1 MSILALGKHC
11 SHALILVLSLAVF
24 STVAKRAEEE
34 GKQFEEG
41 GRRPG
46 LTADIQCQVPAGE
59 EGGPG
64 VLSNIL
70 KEEQEN
76 GEELEGNMRDEEETQ
91 DDLAMEVV
99 LMVNI
104 PLVPFPLVSFPCS
117 SCADDFPAKKK

>member
-1 MSILALGKHC
+1 M
-11 SHALILVLSLAVF
+11 
-24 STVAKRAEEE
+24 R
-34 GKQFEEG
+34 G

-76 GEELEGNMRDEEETQ
+76 GEELEGNMRDEEEIH
-91 DDLAMEVV
+91 DSLVVEEVM
-99 LMVNI
+99 MVNFT
-104 PLVPFPLVSFPCS
+104 LVPFLFVSFPCC
-117 SCADDFPAKKK
+117 SCLEVLPAKKNLNKHIVEMRKDPTSCIIC